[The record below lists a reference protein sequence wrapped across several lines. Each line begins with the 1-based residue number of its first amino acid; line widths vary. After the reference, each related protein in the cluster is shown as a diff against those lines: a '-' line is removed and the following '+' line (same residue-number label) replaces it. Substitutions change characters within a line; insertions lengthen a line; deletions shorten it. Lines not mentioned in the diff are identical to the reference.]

1 MMMRSIILEH
11 IDSLIEEK
19 YKEKRNT
26 PLEEVGVM
34 PPIPLDTVGVSC
46 RVYSFDRK
54 YTKEDKTDRLFPFYK
69 KNEGAQTTCDY
80 CIIGFNNGKLY
91 VLLIELKKG
100 DSSVLPQLKAGE
112 QLAKF
117 VINTINRMYD
127 KHLNPTIRYIS
138 IRGKN
143 ILIKPTTRIKPV
155 AYDKDNLYT
164 FSGKTLNVR
173 ACMI

>member
-1 MMMRSIILEH
+1 M
-11 IDSLIEEK
+11 
-19 YKEKRNT
+19 T
-26 PLEEVGVM
+26 GVQTCAL
-34 PPIPLDTVGVSC
+34 PI
-46 RVYSFDRK
+46 
-54 YTKEDKTDRLFPFYK
+54 
-69 KNEGAQTTCDY
+69 
-80 CIIGFNNGKLY
+80 
-91 VLLIELKKG
+91 LIELKKG

-155 AYDKDNLYT
+155 IYDKDNLYT

-173 ACMI
+173 ACMV

>member
-1 MMMRSIILEH
+1 MMRSIILEH

-19 YKEKRNT
+19 YKEKRNHH
-26 PLEEVGVM
+26 LKKSVWCLQFLLILLGFLAASIHLIES
-34 PPIPLDTVGVSC
+34 I
-46 RVYSFDRK
+46 RK
-54 YTKEDKTDRLFPFYK
+54 KIKLRLFPFYK
-69 KNEGAQTTCDY
+69 KIEGAQTTCDY

-164 FSGKTLNVR
+164 FCGKTLNVR